1 MSVLEAL
8 RPVLAEYGTLSGL
21 SPTAF
26 HTTHCGRT
34 LNSSGIPSTF
44 TKSNCLFGATCSV
57 MYNAITPSVRCGAAL
72 AAAPQIA
79 FLLLVFVHSRDV
91 VEGTTVSLH
100 VLDHEVVLAAHQVF
114 DPYLLASL
122 KLPAE
127 YVLNPL
133 AWLSLRTEVRGG
145 VRVNF
150 APSVRSFQ
158 YFPAPPPILPAHSR
172 SLWT

>member
-1 MSVLEAL
+1 M
-8 RPVLAEYGTLSGL
+8 
-21 SPTAF
+21 
-26 HTTHCGRT
+26 
-34 LNSSGIPSTF
+34 
-44 TKSNCLFGATCSV
+44 
-57 MYNAITPSVRCGAAL
+57 RCGAAL

-100 VLDHEVVLAAHQVF
+100 VLDNQLMLVAHQVL
-114 DPYLLASL
+114 DADLLASL

-150 APSVRSFQ
+150 APSVRPFQ
-158 YFPAPPPILPAHSR
+158 YFPAPPPILAIR
-172 SLWT
+172 ALSLDSMSKSLPT